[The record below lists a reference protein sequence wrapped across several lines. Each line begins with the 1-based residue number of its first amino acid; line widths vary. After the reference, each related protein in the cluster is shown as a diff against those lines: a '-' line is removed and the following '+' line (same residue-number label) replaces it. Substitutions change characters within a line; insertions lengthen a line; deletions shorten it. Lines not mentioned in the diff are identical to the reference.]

1 MGFGRGENEREL
13 KLTMKKYL
21 LIALAAVVVLA
32 GGAGAAWWKF
42 GRGHDPMV
50 AAQAY
55 LKKGDTRAA
64 IIELRNA
71 VRTQPENAEAHRLLG
86 IQQLRAGD
94 PVAAEKEL
102 KAARD
107 RGAKEADLPLLLAQS
122 YLQQNRGKELLAEFN
137 PPADTPELTSE
148 LLVLR
153 AFAQVAQKDPDAA
166 KASLAEAE
174 RLAPKSPNPRLASAR
189 IAIGRR
195 DFDLAEQKVNE
206 ALQLGPHR
214 PDALVLKAQIL
225 NAKGNPD
232 GAIDALNAAL
242 DVNPKYWVA
251 RLERANLLII
261 KGDDKAAQSDVAL
274 VLADQPNSIA
284 GIYMNAI
291 LLTRSGEYSAADIA
305 FDRLSTVMNRL
316 PRGFYFQAIAKYNLG
331 QTAQAID
338 SATHYTQRNPTDNDG
353 VKLLARIL
361 LGAGRGAQAQTVL
374 TAAVKKGM
382 ADAETLDLLGRSYAV
397 AGQPTQAVAN
407 FNKAVA
413 MAPQNADILTHLAS
427 AKLNAGDPI
436 GAESDLSR
444 SMEMEPGK
452 SSTAEALVVAA
463 LAAGEFDKA
472 AKALGD
478 LRTMVGDT
486 ETVGF
491 LNGTLLMKKQD
502 YPAAQTEFV
511 ALIKQFPTQTR
522 PKLAYAQLLLLQD
535 RTEEAK
541 ALLAD
546 ALHQEPT
553 NETVLGALLQIDLAQ
568 GHPDQAVS
576 LMEAAQ
582 SVAPNNQSFLI
593 ALSDLYVSTGT
604 PEKSLALLDKAQKP
618 EGDAP
623 PPVLEARARAQL
635 ALKQNAAALETY
647 RKVLA
652 QLPGNTDVLRQIVAL
667 QIDAKNWDGARRTL
681 HDALAAR
688 PGDGDLLRS
697 LVGVAFAEQGEDS
710 ALAEIKK
717 LQADPVNRDG
727 ARLLVPDLAMFTKH
741 YLQAAEQYDALLKI
755 TPSTALAL
763 KTAQAYQEA
772 GEAALAR
779 KTLSDWL
786 VQQPN
791 DVDVAR
797 TLAGLEIENKQ
808 YDVARTRLENLLK
821 LQPNDASSLNNLAW
835 VYGQQNDPRALE
847 TARQAFAMAPT
858 PQTADTLGW
867 LLMTHGD
874 AANSLPLLTQ
884 ASQAM
889 PGDPSVQ
896 FHYAAALKA
905 NGKADQA
912 VGVLRPIATQTHP
925 FDEQPAARKMLSE
938 MAPAK

>member
-1 MGFGRGENEREL
+1 
-13 KLTMKKYL
+13 
-21 LIALAAVVVLA
+21 
-32 GGAGAAWWKF
+32 
-42 GRGHDPMV
+42 MV
-50 AAQAY
+50 AAQVY
-55 LKKGDTRAA
+55 LQKGDTRAA
-64 IIELRNA
+64 MIELRNA

-102 KAARD
+102 KAARAL
-107 RGAKEADLPLLLAQS
+107 GAKETDLPLLLAQS
-122 YLQQNRGKELLAEFN
+122 YLQQNRSKELLSEFM
-137 PPADTPELTSE
+137 PPAATPELTSE

-153 AFAQVAQKDPDAA
+153 AFAQVAQKDADGA

-174 RLAPKSPNPRLASAR
+174 RLSPKSPNPRLASAR

-206 ALQLGPHR
+206 ALKLGPNR

-225 NAKGNPD
+225 NAKADPD
-232 GAIDALNAAL
+232 GAIEALNAAL

-261 KGDDKAAQSDVAL
+261 KGDDKAAKTDVSL

-291 LLTRSGEYSAADIA
+291 LLTRAGEYGAADIA
-305 FDRLSTVMNRL
+305 FDRLSTVMMRL

-338 SATHYTQRNPTDNDG
+338 AATHYTQRNPTDNDG

-361 LGAGRGAQAQTVL
+361 LAAGRGPQAQTVL

-382 ADAETLDLLGRSYAV
+382 ADAETLDLLGRAYAV
-397 AGQPTQAVAN
+397 SGQPGQAVAS
-407 FNKAVA
+407 FSKATTL
-413 MAPQNADILTHLAS
+413 APQNADILTHLAS

-472 AKALGD
+472 TKALAD
-478 LRTMVGDT
+478 LRTLVGET
-486 ETVGF
+486 ETVG
-491 LNGTLLMKKQD
+491 LLGGALLMRKQD
-502 YPAAQTEFV
+502 YPAAQTEFE
-511 ALIKQFPTQTR
+511 ALIKQFPTQIR
-522 PKLAYAQLLLLQD
+522 PRLAYAQLLLLQS

-541 ALLAD
+541 ALLAE
-546 ALHQEPT
+546 ALRQEPT
-553 NETVLGALLQIDLAQ
+553 NENVLAAMLQLDLAQ
-568 GHPDQAVS
+568 GHVDQAVT
-576 LMEAAQ
+576 LMETAQ
-582 SVAPNNQSFLI
+582 TAAPNNQAFLI
-593 ALSDLYVSTGT
+593 ALSDLYIRAGT
-604 PEKSLALLDKAQKP
+604 PQKSLALLDKAQKP
-618 EGDAP
+618 EADAP

-635 ALKQNAAALETY
+635 ALKQSSAALETY

-652 QLPGNTDVLRQIVAL
+652 QLPGNTDVLRQIVSL
-667 QIDAKNWDGARRTL
+667 QIEAKNWDGARRTL
-681 HDALAAR
+681 HDALVTH

-697 LVGVAFAEQGEDS
+697 LVGVALAEQGEDG
-710 ALAEIKK
+710 AQAEIKK

-727 ARLLVPDLAMFTKH
+727 ARLLVPDLSMFTKH
-741 YLQAAEQYDALLKI
+741 YLQAAEQYGALLKL
-755 TPSTALAL
+755 TPSSALAL
-763 KTAQAYQEA
+763 KSAQAYQEA

-779 KTLSDWL
+779 KTLNDWL

-791 DVDVAR
+791 DVDAMR

-808 YDVARTRLENLLK
+808 YDTARVRLENLMK
-821 LQPNDASSLNNLAW
+821 LQPNDAASLNNLAW

-858 PQTADTLGW
+858 PQSADTLGW
-867 LLMTHGD
+867 LLMAHGD
-874 AANSLPLLTQ
+874 AASSLPLLTQ
-884 ASQAM
+884 AAEAM
-889 PGDPSVQ
+889 KGDPSVQ
-896 FHYAAALKA
+896 FHYAASLKA
-905 NGKADQA
+905 NGKTEQA
-912 VGVLRPIATQTHP
+912 TAVLRPITSQANP
-925 FDEQPAARKMLSE
+925 FDEQPAARKMLGE

>member
-1 MGFGRGENEREL
+1 MGVRRGENEREL

-50 AAQAY
+50 AAKAY
-55 LKKGDTRAA
+55 LQKGDTRAA
-64 IIELRNA
+64 MIELRNA
-71 VRTQPENAEAHRLLG
+71 VRTQPENAEAHRQLG

-122 YLQQNRGKELLAEFN
+122 YLQQSRGKELLAEFN
-137 PPADTPELTSE
+137 PPAATPELTSE

-153 AFAQVAQKDPDAA
+153 AFAQVAQKEPDAA

-206 ALQLGPHR
+206 ALQLGPNR

-225 NAKGNPD
+225 NAKGDPD
-232 GAIDALNAAL
+232 GAIVALNAAL

-291 LLTRSGEYSAADIA
+291 LLTRAGEYSAADVA
-305 FDRLSTVMNRL
+305 FERLSTVMTRL

-338 SATHYTQRNPTDNDG
+338 SATHYTQRNPADNDG

-361 LGAGRGAQAQTVL
+361 LAAGRGAQAQAVL

-382 ADAETLDLLGRSYAV
+382 ADAETLDLLGRAYAV
-397 AGQPTQAVAN
+397 AGQPTQAVAS
-407 FNKAVA
+407 FNKAMA

-472 AKALGD
+472 TKALGD

-486 ETVGF
+486 ETVGL

-502 YPAAQTEFV
+502 YPAAQIEFE
-511 ALIKQFPTQTR
+511 ALIKQYPTQVR
-522 PKLAYAQLLLLQD
+522 PKIAYSQLLLLQD

-582 SVAPNNQSFLI
+582 SAAPNNQSFLI
-593 ALSDLYVSTGT
+593 ALSDLYVRAGT

-623 PPVLEARARAQL
+623 PPVLEARARAQM
-635 ALKQNAAALETY
+635 ALKQTAAALETY

-667 QIDAKNWDGARRTL
+667 QIEAKNWDGARRTL
-681 HDALAAR
+681 HDALATR

-697 LVGVAFAEQGEDS
+697 LVGIAFAEQGEDA

-727 ARLLVPDLAMFTKH
+727 ARLLVPDLAMFIKH
-741 YLQAAEQYDALLKI
+741 YLQAAEEYGALLKI

-791 DVDVAR
+791 DVEVAR

-821 LQPNDASSLNNLAW
+821 LQPNDAASLNNLAW
-835 VYGQQNDPRALE
+835 VYGQQNDPRALD

-858 PQTADTLGW
+858 PQSADTLGW

-889 PGDPSVQ
+889 SGDPSVQ
-896 FHYAAALKA
+896 FHYAAVLKA
-905 NGKADQA
+905 NGKTEQA
-912 VGVLRPIATQTHP
+912 IAVLRPIATQLHP